1 MDRGSKRIIFIWVN
15 QVAGQT
21 GLIRF
26 AMSILEHIHLFWDTF
41 MMRNVGKPTV
51 TNSNVLLVLTLT
63 RLVKKKKKKLLASIK
78 WIENVATA
86 NRIYIT
92 SLASRHQRSLDSLVL
107 CVYIFYPSNSV
118 KDLLKYSKL

>member
-1 MDRGSKRIIFIWVN
+1 M
-15 QVAGQT
+15 
-21 GLIRF
+21 GLVRL
-26 AMSILEHIHLFWDTF
+26 ILEHIHLFWDTF

-51 TNSNVLLVLTLT
+51 TNSNVVLVLTLK
-63 RLVKKKKKKLLASIK
+63 RLVKKKKKLLASIQ

-107 CVYIFYPSNSV
+107 CVNIFYPSNSV